1 MRFWKRRWY
10 GGEGGE
16 EGKEEG
22 KGGQDKISTETPPL
36 VRQEDIEMMDGSSSS
51 DGLEMRV
58 RLR

>member
-1 MRFWKRRWY
+1 MKILEEKMVEKGKRKEKRR
-10 GGEGGE
+10 E
-16 EGKEEG
+16 KEA
-22 KGGQDKISTETPPL
+22 KDKIPTEALPL